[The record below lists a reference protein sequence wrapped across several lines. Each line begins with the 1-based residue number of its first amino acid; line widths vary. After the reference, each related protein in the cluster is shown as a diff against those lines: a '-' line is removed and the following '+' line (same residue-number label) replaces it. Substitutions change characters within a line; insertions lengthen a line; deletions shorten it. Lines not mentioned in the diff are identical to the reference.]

1 MAEDSTCTVKDLKGS
16 VSEFVHE
23 RSWEK
28 FHDPKNLA
36 ESIVLEASELLE
48 FFQWLT
54 TEEAKNL
61 GNDKEKVSE
70 ISEELADVVIYCLSM
85 ANELEIDVSSSVW
98 QKIEKNKKKYPIG
111 KFYGKARE

>member
-1 MAEDSTCTVKDLKGS
+1 M
-16 VSEFVHE
+16 SEFVHE

-36 ESIVLEASELLE
+36 ESIILEASELLE

-54 TEEAKNL
+54 TDEAKKL
-61 GNDKEKVSE
+61 HKDREKVGE

-85 ANELEIDVSSSVW
+85 ANRLEIDVSSSVV
-98 QKIEKNKKKYPIG
+98 QKIEKNRKKYPIS